1 MIRNL
6 APAFK
11 GKKNLR
17 HFPASPKLPTL
28 PADVS
33 AHSRFLNAGF
43 TLIEVLIAIA
53 LLSLM
58 SIAIFQVTTRSFDIN
73 FRLGKEST
81 DYISVVLSLQ
91 TVEADLSQIFSPP
104 LEKVT
109 TPTQANPLESPE
121 FWSIPIRG
129 DGIRRSRLKGTKE
142 RLSFIT
148 NGNRRVEENSPQSDF
163 LKVVWEIE
171 RNSSGSYTLYRSTD
185 WDAFE
190 VEQNRK
196 PNRIALLEN
205 LTSASFRYYRLE
217 NKAWEDQW
225 DTESPY
231 AKDESRFPAL
241 ISLKIELPDPA
252 NSNVPQTWEVTVRPN
267 MKLNSAS
274 STTTSASP
282 TNPNSNPQDQGGPQ
296 P

>member
-1 MIRNL
+1 MTRNL
-6 APAFK
+6 ALAFR
-11 GKKNLR
+11 GKKFSSSHPTGPSAQQGHLGNL
-17 HFPASPKLPTL
+17 
-28 PADVS
+28 
-33 AHSRFLNAGF
+33 GF

-104 LEKVT
+104 VEKSN
-109 TPTQANPLESPE
+109 TPAQASPLETPE

-171 RNSSGSYTLYRSTD
+171 RNSTGSYTLYRSTD
-185 WDAFE
+185 WDAFA
-190 VEQNRK
+190 VEQTRK

-205 LTSASFRYYRLE
+205 LTSASFRYYRQE
-217 NKAWEDQW
+217 NKSWEDQW

-231 AKDESRFPAL
+231 AKDESRFPSL
-241 ISLKIELPDPA
+241 VSLKVELPDPA

-267 MKLNSAS
+267 MELNAKS
-274 STTTSASP
+274 SNSSNTPGSP
-282 TNPNSNPQDQGGPQ
+282 NSTNPSSNPQNSGESRQ
-296 P
+296 